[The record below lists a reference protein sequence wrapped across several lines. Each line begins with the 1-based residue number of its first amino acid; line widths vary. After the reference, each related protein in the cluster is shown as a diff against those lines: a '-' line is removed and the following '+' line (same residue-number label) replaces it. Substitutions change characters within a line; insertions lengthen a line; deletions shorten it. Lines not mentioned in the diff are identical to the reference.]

1 MIDLNFTK
9 LQIVFDP
16 RWRRCTMTWFDWG
29 EEKLIK
35 QSDDGEAVEQ
45 FDLPPEEWRWQKD
58 GPADRGGSTLSAAA
72 AQCHIQTDPSSGSR
86 LLYLHATAGET
97 TGART
102 QEPKIKKTA
111 VRSLLFFHVEAE
123 IWSWTDNSF
132 LRGLVC
138 MCEETSWTQITFNIS
153 FPTACRRRFSSP
165 GVYFSSRAL
174 CHFNVFYVTLSAL
187 SEVWLKHLWHHD

>member
-1 MIDLNFTK
+1 M
-9 LQIVFDP
+9 
-16 RWRRCTMTWFDWG
+16 
-29 EEKLIK
+29 
-35 QSDDGEAVEQ
+35 EQ

-153 FPTACRRRFSSP
+153 FPTACRRCFSSP
-165 GVYFSSRAL
+165 GVYCSSRAL
-174 CHFNVFYVTLSAL
+174 CHFNVCYVTLSAL
-187 SEVWLKHLWHHD
+187 SEVWLKHLWHTIKNGGLCVNAQLECGLFLVSRFFGPVCVIYNAISNSRAV